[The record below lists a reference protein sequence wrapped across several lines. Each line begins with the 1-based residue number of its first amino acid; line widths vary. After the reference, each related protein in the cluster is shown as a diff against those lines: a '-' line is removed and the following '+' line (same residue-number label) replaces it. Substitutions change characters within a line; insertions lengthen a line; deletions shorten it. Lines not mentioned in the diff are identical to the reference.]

1 MARES
6 DIQAAFMGAITK
18 DGRGRQIVTTAA
30 FQKRLDDVNHVW
42 TLQECNR
49 WIRRYQTF
57 FFELVTEQSEN
68 KTYALRNMGYVR

>member
-6 DIQAAFMGAITK
+6 DIQGAFMAAIKK
-18 DGRGRQIVTTAA
+18 DSMGRQIVTTAA
-30 FQKRLDDVNHVW
+30 FQKSLDDVNHVW

-49 WIRRYQTF
+49 WIRYYQNF

-68 KTYALRNMGYVR
+68 KTWALRNMGYVR

>member
-6 DIQAAFMGAITK
+6 DIKGAFMAAIKK
-18 DGRGRQIVTTAA
+18 DSMGRQIVTTAA
-30 FQKRLDDVNHVW
+30 FQKNLDDVNHVW

-49 WIRRYQTF
+49 WIRYYQNF

-68 KTYALRNMGYVR
+68 KTWALRNMGYVR

>member
-6 DIQAAFMGAITK
+6 DIHLAFVRAITL
-18 DGRGRQIVTTAA
+18 DGRGRRVLTTAV
-30 FQKRLDDVNHVW
+30 FQKQLEEVNHVW

-49 WIRRYQTF
+49 WIRYYQNF

-68 KTYALRNMGYVR
+68 KTWALRNMGYVR